1 MLPERHKTIAAV
13 LVISI
18 LTILLA
24 CASLALGGCGNA
36 TVQEGT
42 YGATEE
48 ARARNLEFLEGRD
61 APVYSYEVVRV
72 HDHDSG
78 NFTEGLVLDGGVLFE
93 GTGLNGSSRLLK
105 TDYRTWAVLGTV
117 SLAPEYF
124 GEGVTVLAGEV
135 FQLTYTT
142 NLGFVYDR
150 ENLQQIRTFSYPTQG
165 WGLTHDGVSLI
176 MSDGTDT
183 LHLMD
188 PASGIETG
196 RVSVFDDLGPVV
208 NLNELEY
215 IDGKIYANIWKTDL
229 IAIISPV
236 SGEIAG
242 WIDLAGLSSDPMDLM
257 GENVLNGIAYD
268 DETGHL
274 LVTGKCWPHMYEIEL
289 IKDAYSYRR

>member
-1 MLPERHKTIAAV
+1 MLPERHMTIAAV
-13 LVISI
+13 LTASI
-18 LTILLA
+18 LTVLLA

-42 YGATEE
+42 DWATEK
-48 ARARNLEFLEGRD
+48 ARARNLGFLEGRE

-78 NFTEGLVLDGGVLFE
+78 DFTEGLVLDGGVLFE

-105 TDYRTWAVLGTV
+105 TDYRTWAVLGEV
-117 SLAPEYF
+117 SLASEYF
-124 GEGVTVLAGEV
+124 GEGVTVLGEEV

-150 ENLQQIRTFSYPTQG
+150 ESLQQIRTFSYPTQG
-165 WGLTHDGVSLI
+165 WGLTHDGRSLI
-176 MSDGTDT
+176 MSDGSDT
-183 LHLMD
+183 LHLME
-188 PASGIETG
+188 PADGTETG
-196 RVSVFDDLGPVV
+196 RISVYDNLGPVA

-215 IDGKIYANIWKTDL
+215 IDGKIYANVWKTDL
-229 IAIISPV
+229 IVIVSPV
-236 SGEIAG
+236 SGEVEG
-242 WIDLAGLSSDPMDLM
+242 WIDLAGLDTDVVDLT

-289 IKDAYSYRR
+289 VPST